1 LAVGATIAAPP
12 AAPRAQWAGTG
23 MVLVSATAFGTL
35 AIFAKLGYASGL
47 GTEQTLAFRFLLA
60 AIGMIALALVLGQN
74 PMRLRRN
81 QLLTL
86 FGLGAIVYT
95 GQSLTYFIALRSLPA
110 SLVVLIA
117 YIYPSLVVVAGWL
130 FLRRAISAWHGIAL
144 AMSFLGVALLVGG
157 AQFHLSWALVLPLI
171 LAIAS
176 PTIYTGYILIGERVM
191 TSVLAVA
198 ASAVIMSG
206 AALAFCLLAAL
217 NHELALPRN
226 AGGWAVAVGIAL
238 VPTMIAISLF
248 LAGLPRIGAAR
259 AALLSTWEP
268 VVTVFLAVLVL
279 ADRLSLVQVLG
290 GVLVIVAVIVV
301 QATHLWRPGL
311 PNALK

>member
-1 LAVGATIAAPP
+1 
-12 AAPRAQWAGTG
+12 
-23 MVLVSATAFGTL
+23 MVLGSATAFGTL

-60 AIGMIALALVLGQN
+60 AIGMVAVAMVVGQN
-74 PMRLRRN
+74 PLRLRRN
-81 QLLTL
+81 QLVTL
-86 FGLGAIVYT
+86 FALGAIVYT

-130 FLRRAISAWHGIAL
+130 FLRRAVSVWHWVAL
-144 AMSFLGVALLVGG
+144 AGSFAGVAMLVGG
-157 AQFHLSWALVLPLI
+157 ARFELSWALA

-191 TSVLAVA
+191 SSVPAVA

-206 AALAFCLLAAL
+206 AGLAFCLLAAL

-226 AGGWAVAVGIAL
+226 VSGWAVAVGIAL
-238 VPTMIAISLF
+238 FPTMVAISLF
-248 LAGLPRIGAAR
+248 LAGLPRVGAAR

-268 VVTVFLAVLVL
+268 VVTVLLAVVILG
-279 ADRLSLVQVLG
+279 DRLSIIQVIG
-290 GVLVIVAVIVV
+290 GVLVLLSVIVV
-301 QATHLWRPGL
+301 QAAHLWRPGL

>member
-1 LAVGATIAAPP
+1 
-12 AAPRAQWAGTG
+12 
-23 MVLVSATAFGTL
+23 MVLGSATAFGTL

-60 AIGMIALALVLGQN
+60 AIGMVALAMVIGQN
-74 PMRLRRN
+74 PLRLRRN
-81 QLLTL
+81 QLVTL
-86 FGLGAIVYT
+86 FALGGLVYT
-95 GQSLTYFIALRSLPA
+95 AQSLTYFIALRSLPA

-130 FLRRAISAWHGIAL
+130 FLRRAVSLWHWVAL
-144 AMSFLGVALLVGG
+144 AASFAGVAMLVGG
-157 AQFHLSWALVLPLI
+157 ARYQLSWALVWPLA

-191 TSVLAVA
+191 SSVAAVA

-226 AGGWAVAVGIAL
+226 ASGWAVGVGIAL
-238 VPTMIAISLF
+238 LPTMVAISLF
-248 LAGLPRIGAAR
+248 LAGLPRVGAAR

-268 VVTVFLAVLVL
+268 VVTVLLAVVILG
-279 ADRLSLVQVLG
+279 DRLSIIQVVG
-290 GVLVIVAVIVV
+290 GVLVLLAVIVV
-301 QATHLWRPGL
+301 QAAHLWRPGL

>member
-1 LAVGATIAAPP
+1 
-12 AAPRAQWAGTG
+12 
-23 MVLVSATAFGTL
+23 MVLGSATAFGTL

-60 AIGMIALALVLGQN
+60 ASGMVVLAMALGQN
-74 PMRLRRN
+74 PLRLRRD

-95 GQSLTYFIALRSLPA
+95 GQSLTYFIALRTLEA

-130 FLRRAISAWHGIAL
+130 FLRRKVSAWHGVAL
-144 AMSFLGVALLVGG
+144 AMSFGGVAMLVGG
-157 AQFHLSWALVLPLI
+157 AHFEVSWALV

-191 TSVLAVA
+191 TSVPAVA

-206 AALAFCLLAAL
+206 AAIAFCLLAGL

-226 AGGWAVAVGIAL
+226 AGGWAVSVGIAL
-238 VPTMIAISLF
+238 FPTMIAISLF

-259 AALLSTWEP
+259 ASLLSTWEP
-268 VVTVFLAVLVL
+268 VVTVFLAVVILG
-279 ADRLSLVQVLG
+279 DRLSFVQVVG
-290 GVLVIVAVIVV
+290 GVLVIIAVIVV
-301 QATHLWRPGL
+301 QAAHLWKPGV
-311 PNALK
+311 PNLR

>member
-1 LAVGATIAAPP
+1 
-12 AAPRAQWAGTG
+12 
-23 MVLVSATAFGTL
+23 MVLGSATAFGTL

-60 AIGMIALALVLGQN
+60 AIGMVALAMVIGQN
-74 PMRLRRN
+74 PLRLRRN
-81 QLLTL
+81 QLVTL
-86 FGLGAIVYT
+86 FALGGLVYT

-110 SLVVLIA
+110 SVVVLIA

-130 FLRRAISAWHGIAL
+130 FLHRSVSSWHWVAL
-144 AMSFLGVALLVGG
+144 AGSFGGVAMLVGG
-157 AQFHLSWALVLPLI
+157 AQFQLSWALAWPIV

-191 TSVLAVA
+191 SSVPAVA
-198 ASAVIMSG
+198 ASAVIMLG

-226 AGGWAVAVGIAL
+226 ASGWAVGVGIAL
-238 VPTMIAISLF
+238 FPTMVAISLF
-248 LAGLPRIGAAR
+248 LAGLPRVGAAR

-268 VVTVFLAVLVL
+268 VVTVLLAVAILG
-279 ADRLSLVQVLG
+279 DRLTIVQVIG
-290 GVLVIVAVIVV
+290 GVLVLVAVIVV
-301 QATHLWRPGL
+301 QAAHLWRPGL